1 LHRIAREVYEQR
13 LNSGVA
19 REQARK
25 DLPLATYTEAYWKI
39 DLHNLLQFLWLP
51 MAQAAQYEIRCYAE
65 IVGNEIVRR
74 WCPIAW
80 EAFKDY
86 RLDAM
91 SLSRREIEVVR
102 RLQSGDVVGAC
113 DTARGFGW
121 LEMGKDGYARNRE
134 RQELE
139 EKLLALGFSV
149 PWS

>member
-1 LHRIAREVYEQR
+1 MSEKFIKDFIARALFRHTGDVLYEAI
-13 LNSGVA
+13 LG
-19 REQARK
+19 ELLCKRK
-25 DLPLATYTEAYWKI
+25 ALR
-39 DLHNLLQFLWLP
+39 